1 MENVDFFSYHNSHV
15 KKFYVFPLT
24 NINLFPHTTKP
35 LHVFEPRYV
44 EMVNQS
50 IKHGIPIA
58 VCFVPEGSTEIRP
71 VAGYAIPQIIERK
84 LDQTLLVFMSGQGKV
99 QLNLESVQTEDLV
112 TSMHGVPLEEER
124 SLSEDLESK
133 YMNLSEVL
141 VRWIT
146 THIFDPVQRETF
158 IRSLKGPQEV
168 IGAFSAYLIY
178 DYDLQYEAMELTTLG
193 EQIRFLHRLLES
205 GKLTYL

>member
-1 MENVDFFSYHNSHV
+1 MSTDVKTP
-15 KKFYVFPLT
+15 KKFFIFPLT

-50 IKHGIPIA
+50 IQHGIPIA
-58 VCFVPEGSTEIRP
+58 VCFVPEGSSEIRP
-71 VAGYAIPQIIERK
+71 IAGYAIPQIIERK

-99 QLNLESVQTEDLV
+99 QLDLKTISTEDLV
-112 TSMHGVPLEEER
+112 SSMQGRPVDEDR
-124 SLSEDLESK
+124 SLDEALKSK

-146 THIFDPVQRETF
+146 THITDPTQRETF
-158 IRSLKGPQEV
+158 IRSLTGPQEV
-168 IGAFSAYLIY
+168 VGAFAAYLIY
-178 DYDLQYEAMELTTLG
+178 DYDLQYEAMELTSLG
-193 EQIRFLHRLLES
+193 DQIRFLHRLLES
-205 GKLTYL
+205 GKLTNL

>member
-1 MENVDFFSYHNSHV
+1 V
-15 KKFYVFPLT
+15 KKFFIFPLT
-24 NINLFPHTTKP
+24 NINLFPYTTKP

-50 IKHGIPIA
+50 ITQGVPIA
-58 VCFVPEGSTEIRP
+58 VCFVPEGSSEIRP
-71 VAGYAIPQIIERK
+71 VAGYGIPQIIERK
-84 LDQTLLVFMSGQGKV
+84 PDQTLLVFMSGQGKV
-99 QLNLESVQTEDLV
+99 QLDLQTISTENSVS
-112 TSMHGVPLEEER
+112 SMHGAPVVEEL
-124 SLSEDLESK
+124 SLREDLKSK

-146 THIFDPVQRETF
+146 THIADPVQRETF

-178 DYDLQYEAMELTTLG
+178 DYDLQYEAMELTSLSD
-193 EQIRFLHRLLES
+193 QIQFLHRLLES
-205 GKLTYL
+205 GKLTHL